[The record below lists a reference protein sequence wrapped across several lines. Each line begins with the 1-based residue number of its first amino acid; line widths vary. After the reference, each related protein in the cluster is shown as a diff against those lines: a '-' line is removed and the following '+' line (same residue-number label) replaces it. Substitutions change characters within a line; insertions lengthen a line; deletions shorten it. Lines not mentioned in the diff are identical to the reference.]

1 MGTCTSA
8 PASTHSEAETMVPG
22 GADSLR
28 ACFLLCLKLDLYQP
42 KYANMPITFTVK
54 PCPRGADFIEGYGV
68 GTVFEGINAIGQ
80 PEVVTIKE
88 LVSLEKIVLES
99 RGLLMTYSTTLLPN
113 GDCKLQFAFDGPN
126 MGRFQQHVVM
136 QINTMG
142 SFAKANLRAILD
154 EADGKTL
161 PAPPVVGASPP
172 GPPPVV
178 GAASGGAFCG
188 GCGAANSGAAF
199 CTGCGAAS
207 GGAVAGGG
215 GFVDVP
221 QHAQA
226 QQAAQNMMQQSMM
239 NATIKASSMHA
250 HAAAVGRH

>member
-1 MGTCTSA
+1 
-8 PASTHSEAETMVPG
+8 
-22 GADSLR
+22 
-28 ACFLLCLKLDLYQP
+28 
-42 KYANMPITFTVK
+42 MPITFTVK

-172 GPPPVV
+172 GPPP
-178 GAASGGAFCG
+178 
-188 GCGAANSGAAF
+188 
-199 CTGCGAAS
+199 
-207 GGAVAGGG
+207 AVAGGG

>member
-1 MGTCTSA
+1 
-8 PASTHSEAETMVPG
+8 MVPG

-172 GPPPVV
+172 GPPP
-178 GAASGGAFCG
+178 
-188 GCGAANSGAAF
+188 
-199 CTGCGAAS
+199 
-207 GGAVAGGG
+207 AVAGGG

>member
-1 MGTCTSA
+1 
-8 PASTHSEAETMVPG
+8 
-22 GADSLR
+22 
-28 ACFLLCLKLDLYQP
+28 
-42 KYANMPITFTVK
+42 
-54 PCPRGADFIEGYGV
+54 
-68 GTVFEGINAIGQ
+68 
-80 PEVVTIKE
+80 
-88 LVSLEKIVLES
+88 
-99 RGLLMTYSTTLLPN
+99 
-113 GDCKLQFAFDGPN
+113 
-126 MGRFQQHVVM
+126 
-136 QINTMG
+136 MG

-172 GPPPVV
+172 GPPP
-178 GAASGGAFCG
+178 
-188 GCGAANSGAAF
+188 
-199 CTGCGAAS
+199 
-207 GGAVAGGG
+207 AVAGGG